1 MTDDV
6 SKLKE
11 EILTL
16 RKDRDAW
23 ADLASKQSTL
33 LINMTAELLELRKLH
48 AIVDKLH
55 RDRSANRHGEDW
67 DGDRSGGSAHDYET
81 TRPRS
86 ATIARRPTC
95 WSATPCA
102 RSSSRNTPPC

>member
-6 SKLKE
+6 SKLKQ

-23 ADLASKQSTL
+23 ASLASKQSTL
-33 LINMTAELLELRKLH
+33 LINMTTELLELRKLH

-55 RDRSANRHGEDW
+55 RDRFGEPALK
-67 DGDRSGGSAHDYET
+67 DGDKRGW
-81 TRPRS
+81 PVL
-86 ATIARRPTC
+86 
-95 WSATPCA
+95 
-102 RSSSRNTPPC
+102 